1 MLTFFKNWKIKKEL
15 KKLYKIIKE
24 SEKLQ
29 ENLLNNSDKIEQFAN
44 RRIKELE
51 LKIEQIEQQLT
62 IFERVIDS
70 LNPRKRLN

>member
-1 MLTFFKNWKIKKEL
+1 MLSFFKNWKIKKEL
-15 KKLYKIIKE
+15 KKLYKIIKK

-29 ENLLNNSDKIEQFAN
+29 EELLNNSEKFEQFAN
-44 RRIKELE
+44 KRIKELE

-70 LNPRKRLN
+70 LDPKKRLN

>member
-70 LNPRKRLN
+70 LDPRKRLN